1 MGALFLLVQ
10 HLGLAPGRKVPSVQ
24 DGSSHSFLTKQLFM
38 SMEEVWSLP
47 SRHYLQFL
55 KNFLEFSLT
64 TQRVIVN
71 YQLLLKFY
79 LSFLNHNDNR
89 NTGKGWK
96 ISAVSMYAAKTG
108 SCQTILILL
117 SFGYLSDCLEL
128 HKVKIPNVPGWSVC
142 GTGVCKFCLTYS
154 RGNPGLNCPAL
165 LLPRSE
171 KTVSRD
177 ILEATW

>member
-1 MGALFLLVQ
+1 
-10 HLGLAPGRKVPSVQ
+10 
-24 DGSSHSFLTKQLFM
+24 
-38 SMEEVWSLP
+38 
-47 SRHYLQFL
+47 
-55 KNFLEFSLT
+55 
-64 TQRVIVN
+64 
-71 YQLLLKFY
+71 
-79 LSFLNHNDNR
+79 
-89 NTGKGWK
+89 
-96 ISAVSMYAAKTG
+96 MYAAKTG

-177 ILEATW
+177 ILEATWQTWQNPCLSLTLDGFVAQNLLILPETSSERQADFYLFGLFSFGFSQSLQFAYLNASTIFIFTCSVSLSQEVRISKQLIRKHSISVFIHF

>member
-1 MGALFLLVQ
+1 MGSSTCSQSPLAGQNHTSSSSSCSRQKLLARWVRKTSPLHGTVSRNCVVGALFLLVQ

-89 NTGKGWK
+89 NTGKG
-96 ISAVSMYAAKTG
+96 
-108 SCQTILILL
+108 
-117 SFGYLSDCLEL
+117 
-128 HKVKIPNVPGWSVC
+128 
-142 GTGVCKFCLTYS
+142 
-154 RGNPGLNCPAL
+154 
-165 LLPRSE
+165 
-171 KTVSRD
+171 
-177 ILEATW
+177 